1 MKPIR
6 TIRTG
11 ACVLAAACA
20 LAACTQPGPYGARG
34 APPAPPPHPPAPG
47 TTMPDA
53 NTRYETRPSPG
64 NTLPPGATGG
74 DPADVPPPAE
84 RHAGRPDAT
93 GHAAAAAVLKHP
105 RPVRGGTVRETRAQ
119 NLPTACKSGPR
130 RAARRGTNPRD
141 PRRGAFG
148 PVGMEAASILTEYE
162 TKP

>member
-20 LAACTQPGPYGARG
+20 LAACTQPTAREGAAR
-34 APPAPPPHPPAPG
+34 AARRPPPAPG

-74 DPADVPPPAE
+74 DPADVPPP
-84 RHAGRPDAT
+84 G
-93 GHAAAAAVLKHP
+93 
-105 RPVRGGTVRETRAQ
+105 
-119 NLPTACKSGPR
+119 
-130 RAARRGTNPRD
+130 
-141 PRRGAFG
+141 
-148 PVGMEAASILTEYE
+148 
-162 TKP
+162 

>member
-20 LAACTQPGPYGARG
+20 LAACTQPVLTARE
-34 APPAPPPHPPAPG
+34 ARRLRRPAPTPAPG

-74 DPADVPPPAE
+74 DPADVPPPA
-84 RHAGRPDAT
+84 
-93 GHAAAAAVLKHP
+93 
-105 RPVRGGTVRETRAQ
+105 
-119 NLPTACKSGPR
+119 
-130 RAARRGTNPRD
+130 
-141 PRRGAFG
+141 
-148 PVGMEAASILTEYE
+148 
-162 TKP
+162 

>member
-20 LAACTQPGPYGARG
+20 LAACTQPLRRARRAA
-34 APPAPPPHPPAPG
+34 APPGAQPAPG

-74 DPADVPPPAE
+74 DPADVPPPA
-84 RHAGRPDAT
+84 
-93 GHAAAAAVLKHP
+93 
-105 RPVRGGTVRETRAQ
+105 
-119 NLPTACKSGPR
+119 
-130 RAARRGTNPRD
+130 
-141 PRRGAFG
+141 
-148 PVGMEAASILTEYE
+148 
-162 TKP
+162 